1 MLDAAQAARS
11 FAVGRSRADL
21 DADLMFLMAVVR
33 AVEIIGEAAI
43 NVSSETRDLLP
54 ELPWANII
62 GMRHRVIHAYFDV
75 NRDIVWATLQED
87 LDPLVRA
94 LVGFLEKA

>member
-1 MLDAAQAARS
+1 MLDAAQAALS

-21 DADLMFLMAVVR
+21 DADLMFVMAVVR

-87 LDPLVRA
+87 LDPLVRS